1 MAQSS
6 ASQPLVDF
14 HNVSV
19 MFGDNPMPALQL
31 AKDGQNRAQIAEKFP
46 QNTLGVV
53 DCNLQVQQGEIMV
66 LMGLS
71 GSGKTTLLRTVNG
84 LNPITD
90 GAVNILDGDSYINI
104 AGISDE
110 KLCYVRTNLVAK
122 VFQNFALLPWR
133 NVADNVA
140 LGLEIS
146 GVPMAERMERVH
158 QQLEIVGLTG
168 MAHKKISELSGG
180 MQQRVGLARAFTMN
194 APLLLMDEP
203 FSALD
208 PLIRTRM
215 QDELLSFRE
224 QLQSTIIFVSHDLD
238 EAIRIGSRIAI
249 MQDGR
254 IVQCDAPV
262 DILLKPKN
270 QYVRDFVAHINPLNV
285 LTANELML
293 AGKHDTGKHDK
304 AQLTMPHDT
313 PMEEII
319 AALLSGSKDINVSDG
334 DKIIGMIDYE
344 KITKALSRN
353 DGGDRV

>member
-1 MAQSS
+1 MAKSS
-6 ASQPLVDF
+6 ASQPIVDF
-14 HNVSV
+14 QNVSV

-31 AKDGQNRAQIAEKFP
+31 AKQGQNRAQIAEKFP

-90 GAVNILDGDSYINI
+90 GAVNILDNDDYINI

-146 GVPMAERMERVH
+146 NVPMVERMERVH
-158 QQLEIVGLTG
+158 QQLEIVGLAG

-285 LTANELML
+285 LTANELMV
-293 AGKHDTGKHDK
+293 AGKHDK
-304 AQLTMPHDT
+304 AQLTMPHHT

-319 AALLSGSKDINVSDG
+319 AALLSGHKDINVSNG
-334 DKIIGMIDYE
+334 DSIIGMIDYE
-344 KITKALSRN
+344 KITKALSRK
-353 DGGDRV
+353 